1 MTVAEDDNL
10 GRKATSSIGWVVAE
24 RWSSRLVT
32 LAVFAVLARLLDP
45 SEFGLISLATAFM
58 AILQVFVDSGF
69 SKALIQKKTLA
80 PADASTAFWTSLGIA
95 VALYAA
101 LALSAGG
108 IAQLFGEP
116 QLAPVLRVLG
126 LALPIT
132 ALSQTPA
139 ALLEREF
146 HFKALSIRQSIG
158 TFAGAVVAV
167 PLALLG
173 AGVWSLVALTLSS
186 AVTATIALWA
196 SSHWRPRFE
205 FSPASLRGL
214 WSVGVSVLG
223 IELLDAVQSNIDK
236 ILIGAFFSADQ
247 LGFYYLAQRVG
258 TILID
263 MVTSVIS
270 RISLTTFSRVQ
281 DDLPRLN
288 RIFRQLTFVAAAV
301 SFPIFAFVAILA
313 PQIIPLL
320 FGPGWEAAIPLLWIL
335 APGWAFGTIMYFDRA
350 VMLSTGHER
359 AALGIAV
366 LQSVVGI
373 VAVFLLLPF
382 GVVGVAFSRLS
393 RIVLWPLRLVL
404 LHRFIALT
412 VWRYIG
418 QIARC
423 LGAIA
428 VPGLAM
434 ALLQFSAWPDGRAPF
449 WTFALPVAIIGGLF
463 YGALLWATAG
473 PDNRAVL
480 QRAAGPI
487 AGRILRRLRPRPA
500 S

>member
-1 MTVAEDDNL
+1 MTAAEDNL

-45 SEFGLISLATAFM
+45 SDFGLISLATAFM
-58 AILQVFVDSGF
+58 AVLQVFVDSGF

-80 PADASTAFWTSLGIA
+80 AADASTAFWTSLAISL
-95 VALYAA
+95 VLYAA
-101 LALSAGG
+101 LFFSAAPL
-108 IAQLFGEP
+108 AQLFGEP
-116 QLAPVLRVLG
+116 GLAVVLQVLG
-126 LALPIT
+126 LTLPIT
-132 ALSQTPA
+132 AISQTPA

-146 HFKALSIRQSIG
+146 SFKALSIRQSIG
-158 TFAGAVVAV
+158 TFAGAAVAV
-167 PLALLG
+167 PLALAG
-173 AGVWSLVALTLSS
+173 AGVWALVALSLSS
-186 AVTATIALWA
+186 AVAATIALWA

-205 FSPASLRGL
+205 YSIASLRGL
-214 WSVGVSVLG
+214 WTVGVSVLG
-223 IELLDAVQSNIDK
+223 IELLDAIQSNIDK
-236 ILIGAFFSADQ
+236 ILIGAFFSADE

-350 VMLSTGHER
+350 VMLSTGHAR
-359 AALGIAV
+359 SALGLAV

-393 RIVLWPLRLVL
+393 RILLWPLRLFL
-404 LHRFIALT
+404 LHRYIALT
-412 VWRYIG
+412 VWRYLG

-423 LGAIA
+423 VVAIA
-428 VPGLAM
+428 VPGAAM
-434 ALLQFSAWPDGRAPF
+434 ALLQFSPWADGRAPF
-449 WTFALPVAIIGGLF
+449 WSFALPVAVLGGAV
-463 YGALLWATAG
+463 YAGLLWLVAG
-473 PDNRAVL
+473 HENRAVL
-480 QRAAGPI
+480 QRSAAPI
-487 AGRILRRLRPRPA
+487 LGRVLRRRRPRPA